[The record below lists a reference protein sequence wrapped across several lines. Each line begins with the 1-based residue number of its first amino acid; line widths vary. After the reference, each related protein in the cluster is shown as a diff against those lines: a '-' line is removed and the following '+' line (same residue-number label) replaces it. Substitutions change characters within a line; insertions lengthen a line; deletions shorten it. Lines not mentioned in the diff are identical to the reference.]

1 MKSNS
6 WLNTTVNILYELGTT
21 ISLLNCVKNDQQED
35 IIKTE
40 CELSVQKPIILTR

>member
-6 WLNTTVNILYELGTT
+6 WLNTTVNIFVQTT

-40 CELSVQKPIILTR
+40 CELSVQRPIILTR